1 VLHQEVIATI
11 AAARKLPPERLSL
24 DSTFEELGIDSL
36 DSLTIMFALEE
47 RFDIS
52 IPDEAVR
59 EMRTVGDVV
68 DGLQHLLSGRAVGA
82 EDTVRQA

>member
-1 VLHQEVIATI
+1 MLHDDVIATI

-24 DSTFEELGIDSL
+24 DSTFAELGVDSL
-36 DSLTIMFALEE
+36 DSLTIVFALEE

-59 EMRTVGDVV
+59 QMRTVGDVV
-68 DGLQHLLSGRAVGA
+68 DGLQHALSAQAVAA
-82 EDTVRQA
+82 EDTIRRA